1 MALASWGQAD
11 RRATVGLCCLVG
23 PGVRGI
29 GNRCGL
35 VAWSATA
42 RLRPGNREPGGPKP
56 MVWNGP
62 DSEVQTIWVVLE
74 EPNTSTAATTR

>member
-35 VAWSATA
+35 VACSLSL
-42 RLRPGNREPGGPKP
+42 LRCRMLHRQQERGMLRC
-56 MVWNGP
+56 
-62 DSEVQTIWVVLE
+62 DLE
-74 EPNTSTAATTR
+74 SPLES